1 MAESEK
7 EKALQTALAQIEK
20 QFGKG
25 AVMKLGQNSS
35 LNVEAI
41 PTGSLSLDIALGIGG
56 VPRGRIIEIYGPES
70 SGKTTV
76 ALHIVAEAQKMGG
89 EAVFIDV
96 EHALDPVYAQAL
108 GVDIDSLL
116 VSQPDTGEQALEIC
130 EALVRSGAIDVV
142 VVDSVAA
149 MTTKAEIEGE
159 MGDSFVGLQARLMSQ
174 ALRKLTGA
182 ISKSNA
188 VCIFINQLRE
198 KIGVM
203 YGNPETTP
211 GGRALKFYSSV
222 RLDIRKKDPIKEGG
236 EVIGNLTKVKV
247 VKNKVAPPF
256 REAEFDIMYG
266 EGISR
271 EGEVIDLAVKLDIIK
286 KSGSWYSYQDNR
298 IGQGRDKVKQYL
310 KDNPEFCEQIAKE
323 VMAQKDRLLATNKA
337 TKKKEKDEEAAA
349 VQEPVEETPVP
360 QEAVIA
366 DMEDD
371 FGAPKSSASKL
382 IDIEAD
388 DK

>member
-1 MAESEK
+1 MAKEK
-7 EKALQTALAQIEK
+7 ESKVKVLAPITDVDERKKALDTCLGQIEK

-25 AVMKLGQNSS
+25 AVMKLGQNATM
-35 LNVEAI
+35 NVEAI

-76 ALHIVAEAQKMGG
+76 ALHVVAQAQKLGG
-89 EAVFIDV
+89 NAVFIDV
-96 EHALDPVYAQAL
+96 EHALDPVYAKAL

-130 EALVRSGAIDVV
+130 EALVRSGAIDVA

-149 MTTKAEIEGE
+149 MVTKAEIEGE
-159 MGDSFVGLQARLMSQ
+159 MGDSHVGLQARLMSQ

-182 ISKSNA
+182 IGKSNA
-188 VCIFINQLRE
+188 VVIFINQLRE

-222 RLDIRKKDPIKEGG
+222 RLDVRKVEALKDGG
-236 EVIGNLTKVKV
+236 EIIGNRTRVKV

-256 REAEFDIMYG
+256 QQAEFDILYG
-266 EGISR
+266 QGISR
-271 EGEVIDLAVKLDIIK
+271 DGEVLDMAVKLDIIQ
-286 KSGSWYSYQDNR
+286 KSGSWFSYNGER
-298 IGQGRDKVKQYL
+298 LGQGRDKVRDYL
-310 KDNPEFCEQIAKE
+310 RDNPAFCEE
-323 VMAQKDRLLATNKA
+323 VAQKVMENRDQL
-337 TKKKEKDEEAAA
+337 KKVPGGKAAA
-349 VQEPVEETPVP
+349 PKKLGQVDLTAEVEDNEIGRAHV
-360 QEAVIA
+360 
-366 DMEDD
+366 
-371 FGAPKSSASKL
+371 
-382 IDIEAD
+382 
-388 DK
+388 